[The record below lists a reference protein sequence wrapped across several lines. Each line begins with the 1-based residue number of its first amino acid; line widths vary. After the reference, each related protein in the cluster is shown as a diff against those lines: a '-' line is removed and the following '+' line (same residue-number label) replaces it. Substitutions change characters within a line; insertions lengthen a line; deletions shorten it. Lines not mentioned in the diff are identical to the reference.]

1 MSRVLHIGDLH
12 LPFTHPKYLAFCK
25 KQYKKWNCNK
35 VIFAGDVVDHHAMSY
50 HESDPDGRSAGDE
63 FTLAKK
69 LIKPWYKAFPKA
81 HVTVGNHDAILNRR
95 AMTHGI
101 PSVMIRALD
110 DLYGT
115 PKWKWVLEVKVDD
128 VLYIHGKGC
137 GKNAA
142 LDTAMKER
150 MSIAQGHSH
159 SWAGVQFTTSTKDRL
174 FGLNSGCGI
183 NVDEYAFAYQKKF
196 SVRPVLGCG
205 VVLDGVQP
213 IFIPMEL

>member
-1 MSRVLHIGDLH
+1 MARVLHIGDLH

-25 KQYKKWNCNK
+25 KQYKKYKCDT
-35 VIFAGDVVDHHAMSY
+35 VVFAGDIVDHHALSY
-50 HESDPDGRSAGDE
+50 HESDPDGYSAGDE
-63 FTLAKK
+63 LRRTLKM
-69 LIKPWYKAFPKA
+69 IKPWYKAFPFAKI
-81 HVTVGNHDAILNRR
+81 TSGNHDDIPLRKAH
-95 AMTHGI
+95 TFGI
-101 PSVMIRALD
+101 PRSMVRELSEVYETPTWE
-110 DLYGT
+110 YG
-115 PKWKWVLEVKVDD
+115 LEFVIDD

-183 NVDEYAFAYQKKF
+183 DIREYAFAYAKKF